1 MSHFVKNLSFLWV
14 FDDCFLYLFY
24 GSSLSGR
31 KSLEQYRWK
40 RWSRRVLSRRYELIR
55 LLTNNICNITENTS
69 SRKCNFLAKD
79 SRINNLPK
87 PNSPRYDLLFNHLR
101 QGIRSSEVAGVELD
115 CHAVL
120 IYFEQTSHRTFL
132 DTCRICSDRLACN
145 VASFKS
151 RDVFHSNSMV
161 FLAHSPKIFACRVKE
176 MQTG

>member
-1 MSHFVKNLSFLWV
+1 M
-14 FDDCFLYLFY
+14 
-24 GSSLSGR
+24 
-31 KSLEQYRWK
+31 
-40 RWSRRVLSRRYELIR
+40 
-55 LLTNNICNITENTS
+55 
-69 SRKCNFLAKD
+69 
-79 SRINNLPK
+79 PK

-145 VASFKS
+145 VASFKF

-161 FLAHSPKIFACRVKE
+161 IWHIRRKFLLAVSKKCKRGNGHVHHWFACTMEVDGTQHPWRVLCNNILSVLTSRHQNY
-176 MQTG
+176 QTISKDGMVALHGITSVAQSPYQHHLVS